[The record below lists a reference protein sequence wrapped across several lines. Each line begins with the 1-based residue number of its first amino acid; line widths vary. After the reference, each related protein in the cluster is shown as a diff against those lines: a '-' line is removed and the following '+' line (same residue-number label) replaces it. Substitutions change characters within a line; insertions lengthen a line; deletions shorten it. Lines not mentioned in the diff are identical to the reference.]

1 MKYAK
6 IVWDGEKLEVPSDMG
21 CPKENQLKGSDLDNL
36 VELAGRVCYDSL
48 GSGRDSVE
56 YHKHIIEVGHGS
68 VQEHANLTFAIPLD
82 VPTYLGC
89 VEALINRPG
98 VWMCKEVPTIITANT
113 GPGFNLR
120 FTANMRAIR
129 EWFEFP
135 PMNKLSI
142 VLGQQVQFLAKQ
154 KAPLILQDLQPVDTG
169 MPLQL
174 VNGKYEDEMWVS
186 VFFTNVSRGFS
197 HELVRHKFRT
207 AVSQRSTRYVDE
219 GESHW
224 CWHPLIL
231 KNIDPKA
238 PLVDTRF
245 WENTE
250 EGNKLARLS
259 LNDLQALCQ
268 EGYKQLVEK
277 LQAQLISEG
286 SDKFTARKQAR
297 GAARGLLGN
306 ALNTELIFSASL
318 SQWKWMFHLRAAAAA
333 DAEIRVVMNEVY
345 EQFVDRFSNHFQGY
359 DKVDCPD
366 GIGYGLKEPQIMIE
380 GSQG

>member
-1 MKYAK
+1 MKHTK
-6 IVWDGEKLEVPSDMG
+6 IVWDGQKLEVPCDMG
-21 CPKENQLKGSDLDNL
+21 CPKESQLKGSDLDNL

-89 VEALINRPG
+89 VEALVNRPG
-98 VWMCKEVPTIITANT
+98 LFMCKEVPIIMTAQS

-120 FTANMRAIR
+120 FTTNMRAIR
-129 EWFEFP
+129 EWYEFP
-135 PMNKLSI
+135 PMNKLSLI
-142 VLGQQVQFLAKQ
+142 LGQQVQFLAKQ
-154 KAPLILQDLQPVDTG
+154 KCPLVLQDLNPQDTG

-174 VNGKYEDEMWVS
+174 VEPKYEDETWVTM
-186 VFFTNVSRGFS
+186 FFTNVSRGFS

-231 KNIDPKA
+231 KNVDLDA
-238 PLVDTRF
+238 ALVDTRF
-245 WENTE
+245 WESETGD
-250 EGNKLARLS
+250 GNQLAKLS
-259 LNDLQALCQ
+259 LNDLHKLCQ

-277 LQAQLISEG
+277 LQAKLISEG
-286 SDKFTARKQAR
+286 TDKFTARKQAR

-306 ALNTELIFSASL
+306 ALNTELIFSATL
-318 SQWKWMFHLRAAAAA
+318 SQWKWMLNLRAAAAA
-333 DAEIRVVMNEVY
+333 DAEIRVVFNEVY
-345 EQFVDRFSNHFQGY
+345 ELLSERFPDHFSGWE
-359 DKVDCPD
+359 KVDCPD
-366 GIGYGLKEPQIMIE
+366 GLGYGLKEPKVE
-380 GSQG
+380 GQVG

>member
-1 MKYAK
+1 MKYSK
-6 IVWDGEKLEVPSDMG
+6 IVWDGKKLEVPADMG
-21 CPKENQLKGSDLDNL
+21 CPKDNQLKGSDLDNL
-36 VELAGRVCYDSL
+36 TELSGRVCYDSL

-68 VQEHANLTFAIPLD
+68 VQEHANLTFAVALD
-82 VPTYLGC
+82 VPSYLGC
-89 VEALINRPG
+89 IEALINRPG
-98 VWMCKEVPTIITANT
+98 VWMCKEVPAIITTATPAAFNLRITAN
-113 GPGFNLR
+113 L
-120 FTANMRAIR
+120 RAIR

-135 PMNKLSI
+135 PLNKLSI
-142 VLGQQVQFLAKQ
+142 VLGNKIQFLAKQ
-154 KAPLILQDLQPVDTG
+154 KAPLVLQDINAQDNG

-174 VNGKYEDEMWVS
+174 VEPKYEDEMWVS

-197 HELVRHKFRT
+197 HELVRHKYRT

-231 KNIDPKA
+231 KNINLDDNLFDYGTPSDDIYTSFSLRKLQELCQSGYKA
-238 PLVDTRF
+238 LVD
-245 WENTE
+245 
-250 EGNKLARLS
+250 
-259 LNDLQALCQ
+259 
-268 EGYKQLVEK
+268 K

-306 ALNTELIFSASL
+306 ALNTELVFSASIAE
-318 SQWKWMFHLRAAAAA
+318 WKWMFHLRAAAAA

-345 EQFVDRFSNHFQGY
+345 EQFLERFPEHFKGY
-359 DKVDCPD
+359 EKVDCPD
-366 GIGYGLKEPQIMIE
+366 GIGYGLKEVSSLDLK
-380 GSQG
+380 G

>member
-6 IVWDGEKLEVPSDMG
+6 IVWDGKKLEVPSDMG

-36 VELAGRVCYDSL
+36 TELAGRVCYDSL

-68 VQEHANLTFAIPLD
+68 VQEHPNLTFAVALD
-82 VPTYLGC
+82 VPTYLGTI
-89 VEALINRPG
+89 EALINRPG
-98 VWMCKEVPTIITANT
+98 LWICKEVPTIITTNT
-113 GPGFNLR
+113 SAAFNLR
-120 FTANMRAIR
+120 ITANMRTIR

-135 PMNKLSI
+135 PLNKLSI
-142 VLGQQVQFLAKQ
+142 ILGQQIQYLAKQ
-154 KAPLILQDLQPVDTG
+154 KAPLLFQDLSPADTG
-169 MPLQL
+169 MPLQ
-174 VNGKYEDEMWVS
+174 VVEPKYEDEMWVS

-219 GESHW
+219 GESPW

-231 KNIDPKA
+231 NNIDLDA
-238 PLVDTRF
+238 PIQVDEEGVENWCNYSLNELRELCQDGYRALVD
-245 WENTE
+245 
-250 EGNKLARLS
+250 
-259 LNDLQALCQ
+259 
-268 EGYKQLVEK
+268 K
-277 LQAQLISEG
+277 LQAKLISEG

-318 SQWKWMFHLRAAAAA
+318 AQWKWIFHLRAAAPA

-345 EQFVDRFSNHFQGY
+345 EQFLERFPNHFKGY
-359 DKVDCPD
+359 EKVECPD
-366 GIGYGLKEPQIMIE
+366 KIGYGLKEPEIMT
-380 GSQG
+380 GDSQG

>member
-21 CPKENQLKGSDLDNL
+21 CPKDNQLKGSDLDNL

-68 VQEHANLTFAIPLD
+68 VQEHANLTFAVPLD

-89 VEALINRPG
+89 VESLVNRPG

-120 FTANMRAIR
+120 FTANLRSIR

-135 PMNKLSI
+135 PMNKLAI
-142 VLGQQVQFLAKQ
+142 ILGQQVQFLAKQ
-154 KAPLILQDLQPVDTG
+154 KAPLVLQDLQPQDTG

-174 VNGKYEDEMWVS
+174 VQPKYEDEMWVS

-219 GESHW
+219 GESPW

-231 KNIDPKA
+231 KNIDLDA
-238 PLVDTRF
+238 PIQLEEEGVKNWCLYSLNELRELCQDGYRALVDR
-245 WENTE
+245 
-250 EGNKLARLS
+250 
-259 LNDLQALCQ
+259 LQA
-268 EGYKQLVEK
+268 K
-277 LQAQLISEG
+277 LIEEG

-306 ALNTELIFSASL
+306 ALNTELVFSASL

-345 EQFVDRFSNHFQGY
+345 EQFLERFSNHFKGY
-359 DKVDCPD
+359 EKVDCPD
-366 GIGYGLKEPQIMIE
+366 NIGYGLKEPEIKIE
-380 GSQG
+380 GQEG

>member
-6 IVWDGEKLEVPSDMG
+6 IVWDGKKLEVPCDMG
-21 CPKENQLKGSDLDNL
+21 CPKDNQLQGSDFDNL
-36 VELAGRVCYDSL
+36 VELSGRVCYDSL

-68 VQEHANLTFAIPLD
+68 VQEHPNITFAIALD
-82 VPTYLGC
+82 VPTFLGC

-98 VWMCKEVPTIITANT
+98 IWIAKEIPTILTASA
-113 GPGFNLR
+113 GPLFNLR
-120 FTANMRAIR
+120 VTANLRAIR

-142 VLGQQVQFLAKQ
+142 VMGNQIQYLAKQ
-154 KAPLILQDLQPVDTG
+154 KAPLVLQDLNPQDSG
-169 MPLQL
+169 MPLQI
-174 VNGKYEDEMWVS
+174 VEPKYEDEMWVS

-219 GESHW
+219 GDSYW

-231 KNIDPKA
+231 KNINLDN
-238 PLVDTRF
+238 PLVKLIG
-245 WENTE
+245 NE
-250 EGNKLARLS
+250 EVELS
-259 LNDLQALCQ
+259 LDDIQKLCR
-268 EGYKQLVEK
+268 EGYKQLVDK
-277 LQAQLISEG
+277 LQSQLISEG

-318 SQWKWMFHLRAAAAA
+318 SQWKWMFTLRAAAPA

-345 EQFVDRFSNHFQGY
+345 EQFLERFPDHFKGY
-359 DKVDCPD
+359 EKVDCPD
-366 GIGYGLKEPQIMIE
+366 GIGYGLNPPK
-380 GSQG
+380 G